1 MIWMWREKEDK
12 NKEKKSKRSEEVADI
27 IDRMPTQFGKWV
39 SIAVLIFAFLLLFFG
54 WIIKYPDVITGAIEI
69 TSNVSP
75 VKLVAHTS
83 GKIRLAGYA
92 AQDSVLEGAYI
103 AVIQNPAKTEDVC
116 LVSALLK
123 QLNPNDIS
131 RPEIRDLFPEKVTL
145 GELNLKYY
153 TFLTALKTSCEYLNQ
168 NVFEQQQQS
177 LADEIQWKKQI
188 LAETK
193 SILQTVEENLELSQ
207 KWYDKYSSL
216 NNEWVA
222 TYEYEVDRNKMEYL
236 SVKQNRQ
243 NLQKELVLTQM
254 QITDTENRLL
264 QLGTEKREK
273 ERQMLLDLLAA
284 YHDLSDNIKV
294 WEEQYLFKA
303 PFSGKVEFLSFWEN
317 NQFIQAGTEVFSIIP
332 QDNLPIGQM
341 LLPAGGAGKVKMGNK
356 VRVKLENYP
365 YEEFGY
371 IEGKVKS
378 ISLVSQPYSSGEQSI
393 DAYLVLIDMFQGLT
407 TNYGEVLDF
416 RYKIRGS
423 ADIIVKDRRLIER
436 LFDNLKSKTK

>member
-1 MIWMWREKEDK
+1 MIWTRRKKEQK
-12 NKEKKSKRSEEVADI
+12 NKEEKSKRSEEVADI
-27 IDRMPTQFGKWV
+27 IDRMPTQFGKWA
-39 SIAVLIFAFLLLFFG
+39 SIAVLTFAFLLFFFG

-83 GKIRLAGYA
+83 GKIRLAGFT
-92 AQDSVLEGAYI
+92 AQDSVSEGEYI
-103 AVIQNPAKTEDVC
+103 AVIQNPAKTEDVY

-131 RPEIRDLFPEKVTL
+131 RPEIRNLFPEKVTL

-153 TFLTALKTSCEYLNQ
+153 TFLAALKTACEYLEQ
-168 NVFEQQQQS
+168 NIYEQQLQS
-177 LADEIQWKKQI
+177 LTDEIQWKKRI
-188 LAETK
+188 LAETENV
-193 SILQTVEENLELSQ
+193 LETVDENLELSQ

-216 NNEWVA
+216 NNELLT
-222 TYEYEVDRNKMEYL
+222 TYEYEVDRNKMEFL
-236 SVKQNRQ
+236 SIKQNKQ
-243 NLQKELVLTQM
+243 NLQKEAVSIRM
-254 QITDTENRLL
+254 QIADTENRLL
-264 QLGTEKREK
+264 QSGTEKREK

-294 WEEQYLFKA
+294 WEEQYLLKA
-303 PFSGKVEFLSFWEN
+303 PFSGKVEFLGFWEN
-317 NQFIQAGTEVFSIIP
+317 DQFIQSGTEIFSIVP
-332 QDNLPIGQM
+332 QNSLPVGQM
-341 LLPAGGAGKVKMGNK
+341 LLPANGAGKAKTGSK

-378 ISLVSQPYSSGEQSI
+378 ISLVSQQYNSGTKNI
-393 DAYLVLIDMFQGLT
+393 DAYLVSIDMFQGLT
-407 TNYGEVLDF
+407 TNYGESLDF